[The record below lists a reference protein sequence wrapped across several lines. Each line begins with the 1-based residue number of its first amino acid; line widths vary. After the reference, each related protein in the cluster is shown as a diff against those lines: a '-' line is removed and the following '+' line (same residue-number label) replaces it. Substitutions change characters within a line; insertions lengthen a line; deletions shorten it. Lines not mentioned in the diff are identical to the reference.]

1 MKYLVTNICYAR
13 TGSNYFTKLIETSF
27 NNINAHYELFN
38 RQKCHL
44 NTDYLEKATEIFKT
58 NDLKTEAHNNP
69 QEFLEKMIDM
79 SSEDII
85 SHKLF
90 PEHLDLSEVFK
101 IIDRSAFIF
110 ILKRN
115 FIDVYISK
123 KKAILLAESHDNPW
137 INLDTTNVK
146 IVFDKDEFKEM
157 ETRFNDWYIKVVNYL
172 ILNDIKFQTIEYD
185 SFHSLDVHEQQILIR
200 DNLCKTIPAEFLDI
214 SDNAEV
220 LQKQDKSLD
229 FKTKVSN
236 YGEFMDFM
244 VNEYLQV

>member
-13 TGSNYFTKLIETSF
+13 TGSNYFSKLIESSF
-27 NNINAHYELFN
+27 DNINAHYELFN
-38 RQKCHL
+38 KQHCHL
-44 NTDYLEKATEIFKT
+44 NTNYLERATEVFNT
-58 NDLKTEAHNNP
+58 TDLKKEAHENP
-69 QEFLEKMIDM
+69 QQFLEKMIEISD
-79 SSEDII
+79 EDII

-90 PEHLDLSEVFK
+90 PEHLDLSDVFK
-101 IIDRSAFIF
+101 IINKSAFIF

-123 KKAILLAESHDNPW
+123 KKALLLAETHDNPW

-146 IVFDKDEFKEM
+146 IKFDKDDFKET
-157 ETRFNDWYIKVVNYL
+157 ESSFNDWYIKVMNYL
-172 ILNDIKFQTIEYD
+172 ILNDIKFQIVDYD
-185 SFHSLDVHEQQILIR
+185 TFHSLNIEEQQDFIG
-200 DNLCKTIPAEFLDI
+200 DNLKKNIPGEMLTIKRDV
-214 SDNAEV
+214 DV
-220 LQKQDKSLD
+220 LQKQDTSLD